1 MSGAASVMR
10 RRTLLAAAG
19 VVLAS
24 PAVVRAQAYPAQPV
38 RLVVAFPPGGPTDVY
53 GRLFGERLGR
63 ALGQPVVIENKA
75 GAAGIIGSAG
85 VARARA
91 DGYTLLFGTGST
103 QALYASMADKPEY
116 DILKDFTYVAHIGGG
131 PAAFVGG
138 LDQPDS
144 LKGLLDVAR
153 AKPGTL
159 SYGSP
164 GTGTLLH
171 LTTERLKAAAGGVQI
186 THVPYRGSGPAM
198 TDLLAG
204 QIAMVVTTLG
214 SALPFQ
220 ASGKARLLAV
230 ATARRTDLAPAV
242 PTVSETL
249 GGVPFEAVLWHCLAG
264 PAGLP
269 PEVVARLDAATRETM
284 NDPAFLRALAGQGIV
299 PVSDSTPASTVAFVR
314 AEAERWAPIVKA
326 AGVKME

>member
-1 MSGAASVMR
+1 MR
-10 RRTLLAAAG
+10 RRHLIAAASLMLG
-19 VVLAS
+19 APS
-24 PAVVRAQAYPAQPV
+24 VVRAQAYPAQPV
-38 RLVVAFPPGGPTDVY
+38 RLIVAFPPGGPTDVY

-75 GAAGIIGSAG
+75 GAAGVIGTLG
-85 VARARA
+85 VARAKA
-91 DGYTLLFGTGST
+91 DGYTLVFGTGST
-103 QALYASMADKPEY
+103 QALYASMAAKPEY
-116 DILKDFTYVAHIGGG
+116 DVLKDFTYIAHIGGG

-138 LDQPDS
+138 LAQPDT
-144 LKGLLDVAR
+144 LKGMLDAAR

-171 LTTERLKAAAGGVQI
+171 LTTERLKAAAGGVQM

-198 TDLLAG
+198 NDLLSG
-204 QIAMVVTTLG
+204 QIAMVTTTLG
-214 SALPFQ
+214 SALPFH

-230 ATARRTDLAPAV
+230 ATAQRTALAPEV

-249 GGVPFEAVLWHCLAG
+249 GGAPFEAVLWHCLAG

-269 PEVVARLDAATRETM
+269 PEVVARLAAASREAM
-284 NDPAFLRALAGQGIV
+284 NDPALLKALAEQGLV
-299 PVSDSTPASTVAFVR
+299 PVTDSTPDSTIAFVR

-326 AGVKME
+326 ADIKME

>member
-1 MSGAASVMR
+1 MR
-10 RRTLLAAAG
+10 RRHLIAAASLMLG
-19 VVLAS
+19 APS
-24 PAVVRAQAYPAQPV
+24 VVRAQAYPAQPV
-38 RLVVAFPPGGPTDVY
+38 RLIVAFPPGGPTDVY

-75 GAAGIIGSAG
+75 GAAGVIGTLG
-85 VARARA
+85 VARAKA
-91 DGYTLLFGTGST
+91 DGYTLVFGPGST
-103 QALYASMADKPEY
+103 QALYASMAAKPEY
-116 DILKDFTYVAHIGGG
+116 DVLKDFTYIAHIGGG

-138 LDQPDS
+138 LAQPDT
-144 LKGLLDVAR
+144 LKGMLDAAR

-171 LTTERLKAAAGGVQI
+171 LTTERLKAAAGGVQM

-198 TDLLAG
+198 TDLLSG
-204 QIAMVVTTLG
+204 QIAMVTTTLG
-214 SALPFQ
+214 SALPFH

-230 ATARRTDLAPAV
+230 ATAQRTALAPEV

-249 GGVPFEAVLWHCLAG
+249 GGAPFEAVLWHCLAG

-269 PEVVARLDAATRETM
+269 PEVVARLAAASREAM
-284 NDPAFLRALAGQGIV
+284 NDPALLKALAEQGIV
-299 PVSDSTPASTVAFVR
+299 PVTDSTPDSTIAFVR

-326 AGVKME
+326 ADIKME

>member
-1 MSGAASVMR
+1 MR
-10 RRTLLAAAG
+10 RRHLIAAASLLLG
-19 VVLAS
+19 APS
-24 PAVVRAQAYPAQPV
+24 VVRAQAYPAQPV
-38 RLVVAFPPGGPTDVY
+38 RLIVAFPPGGPTDVY

-75 GAAGIIGSAG
+75 GAAGVIGTLG
-85 VARARA
+85 VARAKA
-91 DGYTLLFGTGST
+91 DGYTLVFGTGST
-103 QALYASMADKPEY
+103 QALYASMAAKPEY
-116 DILKDFTYVAHIGGG
+116 DVLKDFTYIAHIGGG

-138 LDQPDS
+138 LAQPDT
-144 LKGLLDVAR
+144 LKGMLDAAR

-171 LTTERLKAAAGGVQI
+171 LTTERLKAAAGGVQM

-198 TDLLAG
+198 NDLLSG
-204 QIAMVVTTLG
+204 QIAMVTTTLG
-214 SALPFQ
+214 SALPFH

-230 ATARRTDLAPAV
+230 ATAQRTALAPEV

-249 GGVPFEAVLWHCLAG
+249 GGAPFEAVLWHCLAG

-269 PEVVARLDAATRETM
+269 PEVVARLAAASREAM
-284 NDPAFLRALAGQGIV
+284 NDPALLKALAEQGIV
-299 PVSDSTPASTVAFVR
+299 PVTDSTPDSTVAFVR

-326 AGVKME
+326 ADIKME

>member
-1 MSGAASVMR
+1 MR
-10 RRTLLAAAG
+10 RRTLLVATGA
-19 VVLAS
+19 VVAS
-24 PAVVRAQAYPAQPV
+24 PAIVHAQAWPTQPV

-85 VARARA
+85 VARAKA

-103 QALYASMADKPEY
+103 QALYASMTDKPEY
-116 DILKDFTYVAHIGGG
+116 DIFKDFTYVAHIGGG
-131 PAAFVGG
+131 PAAFVGN
-138 LDQPDS
+138 LAQPDS
-144 LKGLLDVAR
+144 LKGLLEAAR

-171 LTTERLKAAAGGVQI
+171 LTTERLKAAAGGVEI

-204 QIAMVVTTLG
+204 QIAMVTTTLG
-214 SALPFQ
+214 SAMPFQ
-220 ASGKARLLAV
+220 VSGKARLLAV
-230 ATARRTDLAPAV
+230 ATAQRTALAPAV

-249 GGVPFEAVLWHCLAG
+249 GGIPFEAVLWHCLAG

-269 PEVVARLDAATRETM
+269 PEVVARLAAATRETM
-284 NDPAFLRALAGQGIV
+284 NDPALLKALAEQGIV
-299 PVSDSTPASTVAFVR
+299 PVTDSTPESTIAFIR
-314 AEAERWAPIVKA
+314 SEAERWAPIVKA
-326 AGVKME
+326 TGVRMG

>member
-1 MSGAASVMR
+1 MR
-10 RRTLLAAAG
+10 RRHLIAAASLMLG
-19 VVLAS
+19 APSVVH
-24 PAVVRAQAYPAQPV
+24 AQAYPAQPV
-38 RLVVAFPPGGPTDVY
+38 RLIVAFPPGGPTDVY

-75 GAAGIIGSAG
+75 GAAGVIGTLG
-85 VARARA
+85 VARAKA
-91 DGYTLLFGTGST
+91 DGYTLVFGTGST
-103 QALYASMADKPEY
+103 QALYASMAAKPEY
-116 DILKDFTYVAHIGGG
+116 NVLKDFTYIAHIGGG

-138 LDQPDS
+138 LAQPDT
-144 LKGLLDVAR
+144 LKGMLDAAR

-171 LTTERLKAAAGGVQI
+171 LTTERLKAAAGGVQM

-198 TDLLAG
+198 NDLLSG
-204 QIAMVVTTLG
+204 QIAMVTTTLG
-214 SALPFQ
+214 SALPFH

-230 ATARRTDLAPAV
+230 ATAQRTALAPEV

-249 GGVPFEAVLWHCLAG
+249 GGAPFEAVLWHCLAG

-269 PEVVARLDAATRETM
+269 PEVVARLAAASREAM
-284 NDPAFLRALAGQGIV
+284 NDPALLKALAEQGIV
-299 PVSDSTPASTVAFVR
+299 PVTDSTPDSTVAFVR

-326 AGVKME
+326 ADIKME

>member
-1 MSGAASVMR
+1 MR
-10 RRTLLAAAG
+10 RRTILAAG
-19 VVLAS
+19 VALAG
-24 PAVVRAQAYPAQPV
+24 PVIVRAEAVRAQAWPTQPV

-85 VARARA
+85 VARAKA

-103 QALYASMADKPEY
+103 QALYASMTDKPEY
-116 DILKDFTYVAHIGGG
+116 DILKDFTYVGHIGGG
-131 PAAFVGG
+131 PAAFVGN
-138 LDQPDS
+138 LSQPDT
-144 LKGLLDVAR
+144 LKGLLDAAR
-153 AKPGTL
+153 TKPGAL

-171 LTTERLKAAAGGVQI
+171 LTTERLKAAAGVEI

-204 QIAMVVTTLG
+204 QIAMMATTLG

-220 ASGKARLLAV
+220 TSGKARLLAV
-230 ATARRTDLAPAV
+230 ATAQRTALAPTV

-269 PEVVARLDAATRETM
+269 PEVVARLAAATRETM
-284 NDPAFLRALAGQGIV
+284 NDPALLKALAEQGIV
-299 PVSDSTPASTVAFVR
+299 PVTDSTPESTVVFVR
-314 AEAERWAPIVKA
+314 GEIERWAPIVKA

>member
-1 MSGAASVMR
+1 MR
-10 RRTLLAAAG
+10 RRTILAAAG
-19 VVLAS
+19 VALAS
-24 PAVVRAQAYPAQPV
+24 PAIVRAQSWPVQPV

-85 VARARA
+85 VARAKA

-103 QALYASMADKPEY
+103 QALYASMTDKPEY
-116 DILKDFTYVAHIGGG
+116 DILKDFTYIGHVGGG
-131 PAAFVGG
+131 PAAFVGN
-138 LDQPDS
+138 LAQPDS
-144 LKGLLDVAR
+144 LKGMLDAAR
-153 AKPGTL
+153 AKPGAL

-171 LTTERLKAAAGGVQI
+171 LTTERLKAAAGVEI

-204 QIAMVVTTLG
+204 QIAMMATTLG

-220 ASGKARLLAV
+220 TSGKARLLAV
-230 ATARRTDLAPAV
+230 ATAQRTALAPTV
-242 PTVSETL
+242 PTVSEVL

-269 PEVVARLDAATRETM
+269 PEVVVRLAAATRETM
-284 NDPAFLRALAGQGIV
+284 NDPALLKALAEQGIV
-299 PVSDSTPASTVAFVR
+299 PVTDSTPESTVVFVR
-314 AEAERWAPIVKA
+314 GEIERWAPIVKA
-326 AGVKME
+326 AGVRME

>member
-1 MSGAASVMR
+1 MR
-10 RRTLLAAAG
+10 RRHLIAAASLLLG
-19 VVLAS
+19 APS
-24 PAVVRAQAYPAQPV
+24 VVRAQAYPAQPV
-38 RLVVAFPPGGPTDVY
+38 RLIVAFPPGGPTDVY

-75 GAAGIIGSAG
+75 GAAGVIGTLG
-85 VARARA
+85 VARAKA
-91 DGYTLLFGTGST
+91 DGYTLVFGTGST
-103 QALYASMADKPEY
+103 QALYASMAAKPEY
-116 DILKDFTYVAHIGGG
+116 DVLKDFTYIAHIGGG

-138 LDQPDS
+138 LAQPDT
-144 LKGLLDVAR
+144 LKGMLDAAR

-171 LTTERLKAAAGGVQI
+171 LTTERLKAAAGGVQM

-198 TDLLAG
+198 NDLLSG
-204 QIAMVVTTLG
+204 QIAMVTTTLG
-214 SALPFQ
+214 SALPFH

-230 ATARRTDLAPAV
+230 ATAQRTALAPEV

-249 GGVPFEAVLWHCLAG
+249 GGAPFEAVLWHCLAG

-269 PEVVARLDAATRETM
+269 PEVVARLAAASREAM
-284 NDPAFLRALAGQGIV
+284 NDPALLKALAEQGIV
-299 PVSDSTPASTVAFVR
+299 PVTDSTPDSTIAFVR

-326 AGVKME
+326 ADIKME

>member
-1 MSGAASVMR
+1 MR
-10 RRTLLAAAG
+10 RRTILAAAG
-19 VVLAS
+19 AALAS
-24 PAVVRAQAYPAQPV
+24 PAIVRAQTWPAQPI

-53 GRLFGERLGR
+53 GRLFGERLSR

-85 VARARA
+85 VARAKA

-103 QALYASMADKPEY
+103 QALYASMTDKPEY
-116 DILKDFTYVAHIGGG
+116 DILKDFTYVAHVGGG
-131 PAAFVGG
+131 PAAFVGN
-138 LDQPDS
+138 LSQPDS
-144 LKGLLDVAR
+144 LKGMLDAAR
-153 AKPGTL
+153 ARPGAL

-171 LTTERLKAAAGGVQI
+171 LTTERLKAAAGVDI

-204 QIAMVVTTLG
+204 QIAMMATTLG

-220 ASGKARLLAV
+220 TSGKARLLAV
-230 ATARRTDLAPAV
+230 ATAQRTALAPTV

-269 PEVVARLDAATRETM
+269 PEVVARLAAATRETM
-284 NDPAFLRALAGQGIV
+284 NDPALLKALAEQGIV
-299 PVSDSTPASTVAFVR
+299 PVTDSTPESTVVFVR
-314 AEAERWAPIVKA
+314 GEIERWAPIVKA
-326 AGVKME
+326 AGVRME

>member
-1 MSGAASVMR
+1 MR
-10 RRTLLAAAG
+10 RRSVLAAAG
-19 VVLAS
+19 VALAS
-24 PAVVRAQAYPAQPV
+24 PAIVHAQAVHAQAWPAQPV

-85 VARARA
+85 VARAKA

-103 QALYASMADKPEY
+103 QALYASMTDKPEY
-116 DILKDFTYVAHIGGG
+116 DILKDFTYVGHIGGG
-131 PAAFVGG
+131 PAAFVGN
-138 LDQPDS
+138 LAQPDS
-144 LKGLLDVAR
+144 LKGLLDAAR
-153 AKPGTL
+153 AKPGVL

-171 LTTERLKAAAGGVQI
+171 LTTERLKAAAGGVEI

-204 QIAMVVTTLG
+204 QIAMMATTLG

-220 ASGKARLLAV
+220 TSGKARLLAV
-230 ATARRTDLAPAV
+230 ATAQRTALAPTV

-269 PEVVARLDAATRETM
+269 PEVVARLAAATRETM
-284 NDPAFLRALAGQGIV
+284 NDPALLKALAEQGIV
-299 PVSDSTPASTVAFVR
+299 PVTDSTPESTVVFVR
-314 AEAERWAPIVKA
+314 GEIERWAPIVKA
-326 AGVKME
+326 AGVRME

>member
-1 MSGAASVMR
+1 MR
-10 RRTLLAAAG
+10 RRHLLAAATAT
-19 VVLAS
+19 LAA
-24 PAVVRAQAYPAQPV
+24 PAIGRTQSWPAQPV

-75 GAAGIIGSAG
+75 GAAGVIGTLG
-85 VARARA
+85 VARARP
-91 DGYTLLFGTGST
+91 DGYTLVFGTGST
-103 QALYASMADKPEY
+103 QALYASMAAKPEY
-116 DILKDFTYVAHIGGG
+116 DVLKDFTYIAHLGGG
-131 PAAFVGG
+131 PAAFVGN
-138 LDQPDS
+138 LAQPDT
-144 LKGLLDVAR
+144 LKGLLEAAR

-198 TDLLAG
+198 NDLLAG
-204 QIAMVVTTLG
+204 QIAMVTTTLG

-220 ASGKARLLAV
+220 TSGKARLLGI
-230 ATARRTDLAPAV
+230 ATARRTALAPDV

-269 PEVVARLDAATRETM
+269 PEVVARLAAASRETM
-284 NDPAFLRALAGQGIV
+284 ADPALIKALAEQGIV
-299 PVSDSTPASTVAFVR
+299 PVVDSTPESTVAFVR

-326 AGVKME
+326 ADIKME

>member
-1 MSGAASVMR
+1 MR
-10 RRTLLAAAG
+10 RRHLIAAASLMLG
-19 VVLAS
+19 APS
-24 PAVVRAQAYPAQPV
+24 VVRAQAYPAQPV
-38 RLVVAFPPGGPTDVY
+38 RLIVAFPPGGPTDVY

-75 GAAGIIGSAG
+75 GAAGVIGTLG
-85 VARARA
+85 VARAKA
-91 DGYTLLFGTGST
+91 DGYTLVFGTGST
-103 QALYASMADKPEY
+103 QALYASMAAKPEY
-116 DILKDFTYVAHIGGG
+116 DVLKDFTYIAHIGGG

-138 LDQPDS
+138 LAQPDT
-144 LKGLLDVAR
+144 LKGMLDAAR

-171 LTTERLKAAAGGVQI
+171 LTTERLKAAAGGVQM

-198 TDLLAG
+198 NDLLSG
-204 QIAMVVTTLG
+204 QIAMVTTTLG
-214 SALPFQ
+214 SALPFH

-230 ATARRTDLAPAV
+230 ATAQRTALAPEV

-249 GGVPFEAVLWHCLAG
+249 GGAPFEAVLWHCLAG

-269 PEVVARLDAATRETM
+269 PEVVARLAAASREAM
-284 NDPAFLRALAGQGIV
+284 NDPALLKALAEQGIV
-299 PVSDSTPASTVAFVR
+299 PVTDSTPDSTIAFVR

-326 AGVKME
+326 ADIKME

>member
-1 MSGAASVMR
+1 MR
-10 RRTLLAAAG
+10 RRTILAAAS
-19 VVLAS
+19 VALAS
-24 PAVVRAQAYPAQPV
+24 PAIVCAQAVRAQTWPAQPV
-38 RLVVAFPPGGPTDVY
+38 RLIVAFPPGGPTDVY

-63 ALGQPVVIENKA
+63 ALGQPVVVENKA

-85 VARARA
+85 VARAKA

-103 QALYASMADKPEY
+103 QALYASMTDKPEY

-131 PAAFVGG
+131 PAAFVGS
-138 LDQPDS
+138 LAQPDS
-144 LKGLLDVAR
+144 LKGLLDAAR
-153 AKPGTL
+153 AKPGAL

-171 LTTERLKAAAGGVQI
+171 LTTERLKAAAGGVEI

-204 QIAMVVTTLG
+204 QIAMMATTLG

-220 ASGKARLLAV
+220 TSGKARLLAV
-230 ATARRTDLAPAV
+230 ATAQRTALAPTV

-249 GGVPFEAVLWHCLAG
+249 GGMPFEAVLWHCLAG
-264 PAGLP
+264 PAGLT
-269 PEVVARLDAATRETM
+269 PEVVARLSAAARETM
-284 NDPAFLRALAGQGIV
+284 NDPALLKALAEQGVV
-299 PVSDSTPASTVAFVR
+299 PVLDSTPESTVVFVR
-314 AEAERWAPIVKA
+314 SEIERWAPIVKA
-326 AGVKME
+326 AGVRMG